1 MSTVSNHLP
10 NQISSVYAYRLNVDG
25 TLTALYGNE
34 AIGPLTA
41 KYTSSYLQ
49 YVDSQGNIILNTQS
63 PTAGIYQTSNGF
75 ISYNYQA
82 PDWGITLFTNDQ
94 IQNPSQVHWVNQNG
108 VPIGSKAPADYFG
121 NSTSLTLSDSSGYY
135 PITYPQVLGGANSS
149 AGSYDEAAHA
159 NMPGVAYPY
168 GYLPTTLH
176 NVYLYVLKADG
187 SIMAGYDNEAIP
199 TMTASYD
206 GTTWIYTDGDGNRV
220 SSSLAGMTG
229 IYQTEN
235 GFVIHTDYN
244 LTYLISNDKIAKP
257 AEVSWSNQSGA
268 VPGAAGFPSFM
279 GSTTSI
285 TLTDNKDNQSASLS
299 IVPGGVTSQGTY
311 DPNAHNVMPGNPL
324 PDVFLPKNINSIY
337 VYLLNSDGT
346 VTATNNNAAIGPLQ
360 VSFDGKT
367 WTYTDASGNI
377 VATSP
382 NASTGMYQS
391 RSSFV
396 TYDSSRGA
404 LLFSNDPINDP
415 EHVRWSNQAGSVPGA
430 NGFPNFAGSTS
441 SIVLSDTIVDN
452 SLYLSQV
459 SGGVVTQGNYDP
471 NEHVLMPGLPLPDTF
486 LPTTLDNV
494 YVYLLNSDGTVTA
507 TNNNNAIGPLK
518 ASFDG
523 KTWTYTDASG
533 NVVATS
539 PNASAGMYQTQNGF
553 VTYDSSRGALLFSND
568 QITNPEHVKWAN
580 QAGSVPGST
589 GFPNFAG
596 WTTLIKLSD
605 TVVDQSLSLSQVSGG
620 VVTQG
625 SYDPNAHAVMPGV
638 PFPEGYL
645 PTNLDNIYV
654 YLLNSDGTVT
664 ATHGN
669 APIGPLTASFDGKIW
684 TYTDASGNVISSS
697 QNGATGMYQTS
708 NGFVSYDVSQ
718 GILLFSNDKISDPSK
733 VTWANQ
739 NGSILGSSTI
749 PDFIGSS
756 TSIKLSD
763 TAGDS
768 SLAYGQV
775 LGGVVSPGVYDPNA
789 HAAMPGVALPLGYL
803 PSELNDVYLYIMNSD
818 GTLAAKNANEAV
830 GPLKAQYDGTTWTYV
845 DAEGN
850 IVLTGPNTTT
860 GVYQTENGF
869 VSYSVGGGWIL
880 VSNDKI
886 PDASELRWSNQSG
899 ETPGNTPFPIWAP
912 GSTSLIIQN
921 ATGDKNVSYDFST
934 GGATAPGV
942 YDPNAH
948 QDMPCFLE
956 GTRILTAAGYKNVE
970 ALALTDEVAV
980 FRNGEAVWRP
990 IKALAV
996 GVCQVKATEH
1006 DDRAGYPV
1014 VIRQGALGHGVPF
1027 KDLRVTADHGIEVE
1041 GRLFL
1046 ARSLVD
1052 GEKIYFD
1059 KSISTYRYFH
1069 TDLHDHEVIEADGAR
1084 VESYGDDGYRA
1095 LFNNASMLINT
1106 TLSFDTAIPLKT
1118 VCVEPDV
1125 ILAMREK
1132 LGLKEMQDDGATP
1145 DALNFH
1151 FVTEDG
1157 QELRPRSMAG
1167 SRYSFLLPEHVS
1179 TVRMVSAAA
1188 RPYDVIGV
1196 HRDDRRA
1203 LGVLI
1208 GEITVFEASAA
1219 IRQDGH
1225 LLNRPC
1231 VGWTA
1236 LENDQCRW
1244 TKGDARLDL
1253 EREDTANAAIIS
1265 IDVLDDCVRFG
1276 RA

>member
-10 NQISSVYAYRLNVDG
+10 NEIPSVYAYRLNADG
-25 TLTALYGNE
+25 TVTALYNNE
-34 AIGPLTA
+34 AIGPLTVNYNSA
-41 KYTSSYLQ
+41 DMS
-49 YVDSQGNIILNTQS
+49 YVDSQGNVVLAGQS
-63 PTAGIYQTSNGF
+63 PVVGVFQSSNGF
-75 ISYNYQA
+75 VSWSPYS
-82 PDWGITLFTNDQ
+82 GITLFTNDQ
-94 IQNPSQVHWVNQNG
+94 ILNPSQVHWANQNG
-108 VPIGSKAPADYFG
+108 VPLGDGQFPDYADR
-121 NSTSLTLSDSSGYY
+121 STSLTLSDENGYY
-135 PITYPQVLGGANSS
+135 PISFQQVIGGANSS
-149 AGSYDEAAHA
+149 AGSYDETAHA
-159 NMPGVAYPY
+159 TMPGVAFPN

-176 NVYLYVLKADG
+176 NVYIYVLKPDG

-206 GTTWIYTDGDGNRV
+206 GKSWIYTDGDGNLV
-220 SSSLAGMTG
+220 SNSLAGMTG

-235 GFVIHTDYN
+235 GFVVHTNYN

-257 AEVSWSNQSGA
+257 DEVSWSNQSGA
-268 VPGAAGFPSFM
+268 VPGDAGFPSFT

-285 TLTDNKDNQSASLS
+285 TLTDKTDNQSASLS
-299 IVPGGVTSQGTY
+299 VIPGGVTSPGIY

-324 PDVFLPKNINSIY
+324 PDTFLPTTLDNIY

-346 VTATNNNAAIGPLQ
+346 VTATNNNAAIGPLKA
-360 VSFDGKT
+360 SFDGKT
-367 WTYTDASGNI
+367 WTYTDASGN
-377 VATSP
+377 VVSTSP
-382 NASTGMYQS
+382 NASTGMYQT
-391 RSSFV
+391 RNSFI

-415 EHVRWSNQAGSVPGA
+415 QHVRWANQSGSVPGA
-430 NGFPNFAGSTS
+430 NGFPDFAASSS
-441 SIVLSDTIVDN
+441 SIIFSDTIVDK

-471 NEHVLMPGLPLPDTF
+471 NEHVIMPGLPLPDTF

-507 TNNNNAIGPLK
+507 TNNNAAIGPLK

-523 KTWTYTDASG
+523 KTWTYTDPSG

-539 PNASAGMYQTQNGF
+539 PNASTGMYQTQNGF
-553 VTYDSSRGALLFSND
+553 ITYDSSRGALLFSND
-568 QITNPEHVKWAN
+568 QITNPEHVRWAN
-580 QAGSVPGST
+580 QSGSVPGAN
-589 GFPNFAG
+589 GFPDFAG
-596 WTTLIKLSD
+596 WTTSIKLSD
-605 TVVDQSLSLSQVSGG
+605 TLVDQSLSLSQVSGG

-645 PTNLDNIYV
+645 PTSLENIYV

-669 APIGPLTASFDGKIW
+669 APIGPLTASFDGKNW
-684 TYTDASGNVISSS
+684 TYTDASGNIISSS
-697 QNGATGMYQTS
+697 QNGATGAYQTE
-708 NGFVSYDVSQ
+708 NGFVSYDVTQ
-718 GILLFSNDKISDPSK
+718 GVLLFSNDKISDPSK
-733 VTWANQ
+733 VTWTNQ
-739 NGSILGSSTI
+739 AGNVLGSSSV
-749 PDFIGSS
+749 PDFFGTSS
-756 TSIKLSD
+756 SLKLSD
-763 TAGDS
+763 TSGSS
-768 SLAYGQV
+768 SLSYGQIP
-775 LGGVVSPGVYDPNA
+775 GGVISPGTYDPNA
-789 HAAMPGVALPLGYL
+789 HAAMPGVALPSGYL
-803 PSELNDVYLYIMNSD
+803 PSELNDVYLYVMNAD
-818 GTLAAKNANEAV
+818 GTLAAKNENQPV
-830 GPLKAQYDGTTWTYV
+830 GPLKAQFDGTTWTYV

-850 IVLTGPNTTT
+850 VVLSGPGTITG
-860 GVYQTENGF
+860 GYQTENGF
-869 VSYSVGGGWIL
+869 VSYSVSGGWIL

-886 PDASELRWSNQSG
+886 PDPSELHWANQNG
-899 ETPGNTPFPIWAP
+899 ETPGETPFPIWAP

-921 ATGDKNVSYDFST
+921 ATGDKNVSYDVST

-942 YDPNAH
+942 YDPDAH
-948 QDMPCFLE
+948 QEMPCFLE

-990 IKALAV
+990 IKALSV
-996 GVCQVKATEH
+996 GVCQVKAAEH

-1014 VIRQGALGHGVPF
+1014 VIRQGALGHGMPF

-1041 GRLFL
+1041 GRLFM

-1052 GEKIYFD
+1052 GEKVYFD
-1059 KSISTYRYFH
+1059 KSVSTYRYFH
-1069 TDLHDHEVIEADGAR
+1069 IDLHDHEVIEADGAR

-1095 LFNNASMLINT
+1095 LFNNTTVLLNT
-1106 TLSFDTAIPLKT
+1106 TLSFETAISLMA
-1118 VCVEPDV
+1118 VCVEPDA

-1132 LGLKEMQDDGATP
+1132 LGLKEMQDEGATP

-1151 FVTEDG
+1151 LVTEDG
-1157 QELRPRSMAG
+1157 QELLPRSMAG
-1167 SRYSFLLPEHVS
+1167 SRYSFHLPEHVS

-1219 IRQDGH
+1219 IRQDAH
-1225 LLNRPC
+1225 LLDRPY
-1231 VGWTA
+1231 VGWTV
-1236 LENDQCRW
+1236 LESDQCRW